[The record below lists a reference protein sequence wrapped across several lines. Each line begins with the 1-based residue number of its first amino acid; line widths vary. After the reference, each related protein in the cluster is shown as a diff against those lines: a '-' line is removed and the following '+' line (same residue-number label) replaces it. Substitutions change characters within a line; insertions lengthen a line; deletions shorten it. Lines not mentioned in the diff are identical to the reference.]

1 MLRVQQGLG
10 KVLSV
15 CTQYFIPGIIWG
27 VLYGAYMIGIS
38 LWTLTVLA
46 EKMTQDITVIHEAVK
61 NIGAANDEVRTSGLS
76 S

>member
-61 NIGAANDEVRTSGLS
+61 NIGAANDEVRTSGLNS
-76 S
+76 